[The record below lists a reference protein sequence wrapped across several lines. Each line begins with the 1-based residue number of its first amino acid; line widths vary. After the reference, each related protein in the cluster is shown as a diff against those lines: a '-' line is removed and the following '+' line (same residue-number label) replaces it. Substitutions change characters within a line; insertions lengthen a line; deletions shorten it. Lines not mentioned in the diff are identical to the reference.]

1 MVCRSCGGFPD
12 EVTHDSNQAG
22 GDNVHPRTAGLDRAL
37 CQGPEHRRGLF
48 LRSMGFLFVNRYIES
63 RDDLSATYTDE
74 FAGELLI
81 ETERFMESISTSR
94 INENSDT
101 LN

>member
-1 MVCRSCGGFPD
+1 MKSRTIATKLGEITYIPELLDWIERYVKDLNID
-12 EVTHDSNQAG
+12 ED
-22 GDNVHPRTAGLDRAL
+22 
-37 CQGPEHRRGLF
+37 LF
-48 LRSMGFLFVNRYIES
+48 LRSVGFLFVNRYIES

-94 INENSDT
+94 INENSDI
-101 LN
+101 LD

>member
-1 MVCRSCGGFPD
+1 MKSRTIATKLGEITYIPELLDWIERYVKDLNID
-12 EVTHDSNQAG
+12 ED
-22 GDNVHPRTAGLDRAL
+22 
-37 CQGPEHRRGLF
+37 LF

-81 ETERFMESISTSR
+81 ETERFMESCASSHLDKDFDVS
-94 INENSDT
+94 N
-101 LN
+101 